1 MEFFAIANIE
11 TQAETLQALTV
22 EKLNQYCAEID
33 SVLRVEHENS
43 ADIYCLW
50 GEFTVHRQVING
62 GVRFSM
68 PKCPNALAWT
78 ITTGFAPAPEK
89 VLIHATINRTEHDAD
104 FIESIQEFIQA
115 WKVGLEQ
122 QLSSF

>member
-1 MEFFAIANIE
+1 MEFFTAANIKID
-11 TQAETLQALTV
+11 QKTLQALSV
-22 EKLNQYCAEID
+22 EKLDQYCAEID
-33 SVLRVEHENS
+33 TVVRVEHENS

-50 GEFTVHRQVING
+50 GEFTVHRQMVNG

-68 PKCPNALAWT
+68 PQCPNALAWT
-78 ITTGFAPAPEK
+78 VTTGFPPEPDK
-89 VLIHATINRTEHDAD
+89 IMIHATINRTEHDPD

-122 QLSSF
+122 HLK

>member
-1 MEFFAIANIE
+1 MEFFAIADVE
-11 TQAETLQALTV
+11 TQPEILQALAV

-33 SVLRVEHENS
+33 TVLRVEHENS

-68 PKCPNALAWT
+68 PNCPNAFAWT
-78 ITTGFAPAPEK
+78 ITTSFAPEPEK
-89 VLIHATINRTEHDAD
+89 IVIHGTINRTEHDPD
-104 FIESIQEFIQA
+104 FIESIQAFIQA

-122 QLSSF
+122 QL